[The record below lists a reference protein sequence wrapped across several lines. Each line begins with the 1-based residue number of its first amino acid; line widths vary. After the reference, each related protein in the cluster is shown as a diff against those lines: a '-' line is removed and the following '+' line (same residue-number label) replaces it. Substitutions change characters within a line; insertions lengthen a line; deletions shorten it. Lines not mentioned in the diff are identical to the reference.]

1 VALVALIAAYHESG
15 EAGHLRATLPLAG
28 RTVVERQARLAASA
42 GANPVII
49 VVERLPAA
57 LSAAIERLR
66 RDRVPVKL
74 VRSAEEAAEAVDPYD
89 RVLLIGDG
97 AIVPAA
103 QQVRLAAEPGP
114 AVLTVPEGAH
124 GELYER
130 IDAEWRWAG
139 LAAIDGG
146 LLRQTARMLRD
157 WDLQSTLLRRTL
169 QAGAAHVEADNAA
182 AVAILDR
189 EQDLDELE
197 RRIIAG
203 ADTANRSWS
212 DVLLAPIERLVTM
225 MLVGSPLSPQLIGL
239 GAALLTGLAAAA
251 FYVGWYWIGLIKLL
265 AATPLE
271 GIATRLARLRMQSGI
286 RQSWWVYLIPFFAGV
301 AFVILGYRLMPLYG
315 WGIVLLP
322 FVTFAFLAALS
333 VETGERRV
341 PGAVLLAERRG
352 MTWLVLPFALF
363 GQWPAGFILLAGY
376 AAASFFWAQQQAH
389 ARPEPQGPPQGQ
401 D

>member
-1 VALVALIAAYHESG
+1 VALAALIAAYHESG

-49 VVERLPAA
+49 FVERLPAA
-57 LSAAIERLR
+57 LSAAVERLR
-66 RDRVPVKL
+66 RDRVPVIL
-74 VRSAEEAAEAVDPYD
+74 VRNVEEAAEAVDPFD
-89 RVLLIGDG
+89 RILLVGDG

-103 QQVRLAAEPGP
+103 QQVRLAAEEGP

-130 IDAEWRWAG
+130 IDAQSRWAG
-139 LAAIDGG
+139 LAAIDGA
-146 LLRQTARMLRD
+146 LLRETAAMLRD

-169 QAGAAHVEADNAA
+169 QAGAGHVEADNAA
-182 AVAILDR
+182 TVAILDR
-189 EQDLDELE
+189 DQDLDELE

-212 DVLLAPIERLVTM
+212 DIVLAPIERLVTL

-239 GAALLTGLAAAA
+239 GAALLGALAAAS

-271 GIATRLARLRMQSGI
+271 GIATRLARLRMQSSV
-286 RQSWWVYLIPFFAGV
+286 RQSWWAYLIPLFTAA
-301 AFVILGYRLMPLYG
+301 AFIILSYRLMPAYG

-322 FVTFAFLAALS
+322 FVTLGFLHALA
-333 VETGERRV
+333 VETEERSV
-341 PGAVLLAERRG
+341 PGALLLAERKG
-352 MTWLVLPFALF
+352 MIWLLVPFAVF
-363 GQWPAGFILLAGY
+363 GLWPAGFVFLCAY
-376 AAASFFWAQQQAH
+376 AAASFFWAQQQVH
-389 ARPEPQGPPQGQ
+389 ARPGAPG
-401 D
+401 